1 MGLFFVSFDAFHRRY
16 VVSCRLILRGHILTK
31 DWQPFR
37 LRPLETPTMATQQ
50 TDQALPAD
58 DGQPMLR
65 PEEYTLPGSEALQL
79 PTQQEYLAETIKQA
93 EEGNTEASTQVL
105 SEFIATV
112 DRLDEKTWPGPI
124 PWPYLRFVADKLR
137 AILKGDPVVAA
148 VTLGISTGKPG
159 RPADSTKYKNIAI
172 ASFYFLLVRAGVA
185 PKAAKSLMNASIGA
199 SDDVIEDTVKQ
210 YPGFR
215 YRDRFTVEIL
225 VELAAAYR
233 GKLAETIAAR
243 KLRLS

>member
-1 MGLFFVSFDAFHRRY
+1 
-16 VVSCRLILRGHILTK
+16 
-31 DWQPFR
+31 
-37 LRPLETPTMATQQ
+37 MATHQ
-50 TDQALPAD
+50 TDLVLPLD

-65 PEEYTLPGSEALQL
+65 PEEYTLPGIEAPQL
-79 PTQQEYLAETIKQA
+79 PTEQEYMAETVKQA
-93 EEGNTEASTQVL
+93 EKGNREAATEVL

-112 DRLDEKTWPGPI
+112 DRHNEKTWLGAV
-124 PWPYLRFVADKLR
+124 PWPCARFVADKLR
-137 AILKGDPVVAA
+137 AALKGDPIDTA
-148 VTLGISTGKPG
+148 VNLGIKGTSVARSTGTP
-159 RPADSTKYKNIAI
+159 KYKDIAV

-199 SDDVIEDTVKQ
+199 TDDVIEEAVRQ
-210 YPGFR
+210 YPGFQ

-233 GKLAETIAAR
+233 GKIAEIIAAR